1 MHIRYYK
8 MMYIIYIYIYVL
20 YGYQASNSEFGPTD
34 QATQLVLE
42 VRFKKLAQRLAML
55 GDASV
60 GSERSVSNTN

>member
-1 MHIRYYK
+1 MYK
-8 MMYIIYIYIYVL
+8 ISYAYNIYVL